1 MFVGGGG
8 GVGCNMLTLYG
19 RGMTLSKGERGVI
32 MVCGCVKVLNPN

>member
-19 RGMTLSKGERGVI
+19 RGMTLSKGERGGNYGLWLCKGI
-32 MVCGCVKVLNPN
+32 KP